1 MTEPNI
7 QLLLRAESI
16 TVNVSMFD
24 GVVITKTFHGPD
36 CYLKLIDFLKQSF
49 PNQAI
54 QALIAV
60 S

>member
-24 GVVITKTFHGPD
+24 GVVITKTFHGAD
-36 CYLKLIDFLKQSF
+36 SYLKLIDFLKQSF